1 MLIFIAADM
10 EGATG
15 VVHHDQLMPEGKT
28 YSAAR
33 KLLTQDINAAIEGCL
48 RVIPDAEFIVGDGH
62 GVMRNV
68 LFEELH
74 ERASLV
80 IGPASPSNKP
90 LCQLE
95 GINDE
100 IDMAF
105 MIGYHSKA
113 GTPNG
118 LLAHTYVGST
128 ICRLRLNGNEI
139 GEITMNSAIFGSYD
153 IPVGLIVGNDDLEEE
168 CSAISSSI
176 EFVSTKKVLGST
188 AAICYPIARTKQTI
202 ADAAERAVRKRL
214 QWQLQPF
221 KPASHYSLE
230 CDFYRREHTL
240 RAQRIEGVEVLN
252 ELTIKIEAESA
263 ASAFRVF
270 WAAVCS
276 AQEDFPAWLK

>member
-15 VVHHDQLMPEGKT
+15 IVHHDQLMPEGKT

-33 KLLTQDINAAIEGCL
+33 KLLTNDINAAIEGCL
-48 RVIPDAEFIVGDGH
+48 RIDPTAEFIVGDGH
-62 GVMRNV
+62 GIMRNV
-68 LFEELH
+68 VLEELH

-80 IGPASPSNKP
+80 IGPGSPMNKP

-95 GINDE
+95 GISDN

-128 ICRLRLNGNEI
+128 ICRLRLNGQEI
-139 GEITMNSAIFGSYD
+139 GEITMNAAIFGSYD
-153 IPVGLIVGNDDLEEE
+153 IPVGLIVGNDDLENE
-168 CSAISSSI
+168 CAEISPSI

-188 AAICYPIARTKQTI
+188 AALCYSVAHTKKAI
-202 ADAAERAVRKRL
+202 ADGAERAIAKRL
-214 QWQLQPF
+214 QGQLPSYNT
-221 KPASHYSLE
+221 ASHYSLE

-240 RAQRIEGVEVLN
+240 RAQRIEGIDVIN
-252 ELTIKIEAESA
+252 ELTIKIKADTAEA
-263 ASAFRVF
+263 AFRVF
-270 WAAVCS
+270 WKAVCS
-276 AQEDFPAWLK
+276 AQEDYPAWLK

>member
-15 VVHHDQLMPEGKT
+15 IVHHDQLMPEGKT
-28 YSAAR
+28 YTAAR
-33 KLLTQDINAAIEGCL
+33 KLLTNDINAAIEGCL
-48 RVIPDAEFIVGDGH
+48 RVVPDAEFIVGDGH

-95 GINDE
+95 GISDD

-139 GEITMNSAIFGSYD
+139 GEITMNAAVFGSYD

-168 CSAISSSI
+168 CSEISSSI

-188 AAICYPIARTKQTI
+188 AAICYPIARTKQKI
-202 ADAAERAVRKRL
+202 ADGAERALAKRL

-240 RAQRIEGVEVLN
+240 RAQRIHGVEVIN
-252 ELTIKIEAESA
+252 ELTIKIEAETA

-276 AQEDFPAWLK
+276 AQEDFPSWLK